1 MFTKAK
7 EGMTIKMII
16 LILMTRYYMTF
27 DKEINY
33 LLHCQSFTAYEG
45 SQIISKI

>member
-16 LILMTRYYMTF
+16 LKLMTRYYMTF

-33 LLHCQSFTAYEG
+33 L
-45 SQIISKI
+45 